1 MPLPGGDADRHFY
14 STDEISA
21 AGTWDY
27 CEATASVNGQA
38 LRTAGY
44 RCRPSA
50 GPGLPPARR
59 WPPVRQ
65 PLVCRHQRQELG
77 DLLR

>member
-38 LRTAGY
+38 LRTEAIAAAH
-44 RCRPSA
+44 R
-50 GPGLPPARR
+50 
-59 WPPVRQ
+59 PVR
-65 PLVCRHQRQELG
+65 VC
-77 DLLR
+77 LRRDGGLQCANLWYADTNDKNWVIF